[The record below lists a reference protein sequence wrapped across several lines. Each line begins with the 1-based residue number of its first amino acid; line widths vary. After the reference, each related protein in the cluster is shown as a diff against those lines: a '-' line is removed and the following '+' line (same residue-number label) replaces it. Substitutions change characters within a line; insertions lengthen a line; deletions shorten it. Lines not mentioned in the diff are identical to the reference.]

1 MRARIVVAW
10 IAAAMIGLVLAAGI
24 TMAASQLSS
33 QRIGLSGEPPSSGDV
48 LVPRARRA
56 PSPAPAAR
64 QPHVTQAP
72 ADDEAQ
78 GEDD

>member
-10 IAAAMIGLVLAAGI
+10 IVAAVIGLVLAAGI

-48 LVPRARRA
+48 LVPRARPG
-56 PSPAPAAR
+56 PSPLPTAR
-64 QPHVTQAP
+64 PPHVATP
-72 ADDEAQ
+72 SPGDEAQ

>member
-1 MRARIVVAW
+1 MRARIVLAW
-10 IAAAMIGLVLAAGI
+10 MIAAVIGLVLAAAI

-48 LVPRARRA
+48 LVPRTRPGPSQPTAR
-56 PSPAPAAR
+56 P
-64 QPHVTQAP
+64 PHVTKPAP
-72 ADDEAQ
+72 GDEAE